1 MKSIPSLVPSGS
13 STDGL
18 TRSRVVAASPVYY
31 GWVIL
36 IAGMLGT
43 ALTLP
48 GQTIGVSAFLDNI
61 IADLGISRATVSL
74 MYTVGTLGGSF
85 LLPFIGRFLDRR
97 GPRLA
102 ATIIATVFALACVL
116 MGSVQN
122 IIMLAVGFVLI
133 RGFGQGAL
141 SLASFHI
148 INLWF
153 VRKRGFAVG
162 VAGLGFALTSA
173 IFPRFVL
180 EPLIT
185 NFGWRSAYML
195 LGLGIAVIMI
205 PVAALLFRTH
215 PEAYGLVPDGHLQ
228 ASSSQPKTFERH
240 YTLREARKTSVFW
253 LFLAA
258 GFTVACLGTGL
269 IFHHYDIAAS
279 SGLSRL
285 DAAIIFGYLGLVSGF
300 ANFSTGMLLDR
311 IPPRFVLALPL
322 LLLGANLLLAP
333 RVNSSTL
340 IAVYGMSFG
349 ISQGMFGAIN
359 GSVFAHYFGR
369 RHIGEIKG
377 FVTTVMVAGTA
388 LGPLIFA
395 LGRDAFGSYG
405 PILAISATVPFAL
418 AFTAPWLRPPSNESL
433 PADAEPAHA

>member
-1 MKSIPSLVPSGS
+1 M
-13 STDGL
+13 
-18 TRSRVVAASPVYY
+18 AASPVYY

-36 IAGMLGT
+36 IAGTLGV

-61 IADLGISRATVSL
+61 IADLGISRSTVAL
-74 MYTVGTLGGSF
+74 MYTLGTLGGSF

-116 MGSVQN
+116 LGSVQN
-122 IIMLAVGFVLI
+122 VIMLVVGFVLI

-141 SLASFHI
+141 TLVSFHI

-205 PVAALLFRTH
+205 PIAALLFRTH
-215 PEAYGLVPDGHLQ
+215 PEAYGLVPDGNAHTETN
-228 ASSSQPKTFERH
+228 KTNIQEIN
-240 YTLREARKTSVFW
+240 YSLRDARRTSIFW

-269 IFHHYDIAAS
+269 IFHHYDIVAS

-285 DAAIIFGYLGLVSGF
+285 DAAIIFGYLGLVSGV
-300 ANFSTGMLLDR
+300 ANFSTGVLLDR

-322 LLLGANLLLAP
+322 VLLGINLLLAP
-333 RVNSSTL
+333 RVASSVL
-340 IAVYGMSFG
+340 IAVYGVSFG
-349 ISQGMFGAIN
+349 VSQGMFGAIN

-405 PILAISATVPFAL
+405 PILAISAIVPFAL
-418 AFTAPWLRPPSNESL
+418 AFTAPWLRPPTSEVDL
-433 PADAEPAHA
+433 ADAQPAHV